1 MSRLNFEWDENKNAS
16 NPKKHGVSFDEA
28 KTVFAD
34 ELGRLI
40 PDPDHSEGE
49 ERFILMGISSR
60 LRLLTVCH
68 CEKGSDAIRIISARK
83 ADKFERKQYEG
94 YSHA

>member
-1 MSRLNFEWDENKNAS
+1 MNSLDFEWDENISILNH
-16 NPKKHGVSFDEA
+16 KKQGITFEEA
-28 KTVFAD
+28 KTMFAD

-49 ERFILMGISSR
+49 ERFILMGRSSR

-68 CEKGSDAIRIISARK
+68 CE
-83 ADKFERKQYEG
+83 
-94 YSHA
+94 